1 MRSLTASAAI
11 IALLGLTPS
20 AAAET
25 PVSFVGSWN
34 CASLA
39 GEMSGSHTQVFRPD
53 GTASREGTMLIP
65 VDATHTFKVDYV
77 IDAQVSF
84 DGETMSE
91 TGYSVPKAD
100 VTLNGTPRPD
110 LKADVIATIMQDATH
125 YSILFE
131 DQSTLL
137 LRADDELTAC
147 QRTE

>member
-1 MRSLTASAAI
+1 
-11 IALLGLTPS
+11 
-20 AAAET
+20 
-25 PVSFVGSWN
+25 
-34 CASLA
+34 
-39 GEMSGSHTQVFRPD
+39 
-53 GTASREGTMLIP
+53 MLIP

-110 LKADVIATIMQDATH
+110 LKADVIATIMQDATR